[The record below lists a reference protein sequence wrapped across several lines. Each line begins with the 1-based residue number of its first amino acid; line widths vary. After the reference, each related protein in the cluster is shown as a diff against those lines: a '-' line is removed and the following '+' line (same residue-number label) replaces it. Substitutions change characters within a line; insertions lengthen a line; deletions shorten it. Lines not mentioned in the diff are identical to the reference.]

1 MYLLII
7 MLMTLFIPFII
18 MPNYISR
25 ADKSPY
31 EIVVKSVMF
40 ICAAAAI
47 AFMTAGMTGDGVF
60 TQLYKSVEEFAKA
73 AAQDANVIKSLH
85 LEETAEA
92 ERAGM
97 VVKLYGEAL
106 KMLPACIFMMGTI
119 ISYIAYIIL
128 SRSLNKR
135 SPVNLMPRFREF
147 TFPNS
152 AVMALVIVY
161 MFVWIMTTEGT
172 FSDNSFY
179 LNIDVLFDF
188 VFFIQGASVIFMLCY
203 VKRIPKAAAFIFSL
217 AMWYIFV
224 GRTAVVM
231 LGMFDLIFGFKLK
244 MLKSNP
250 RG

>member
-18 MPNYISR
+18 MPNYISK
-25 ADKSPY
+25 ADRSPY
-31 EIVVKSVMF
+31 EVIVRSVIF

-47 AFMTAGMTGDGVF
+47 TFMTAGMTGDGVF
-60 TQLYKSVEEFAKA
+60 TQLYKSVEEFAGV
-73 AAQDANVIKSLH
+73 AAQDDNVIKALH
-85 LEETAEA
+85 LGKIAEA
-92 ERAGM
+92 ERANM
-97 VVKLYGEAL
+97 VAKLYGEAL
-106 KMLPACIFMMGTI
+106 KLLPACIFMLGTI

-147 TFPNS
+147 TFPNG
-152 AVMALVIVY
+152 AVMALVMVY
-161 MFVWIMTTEGT
+161 MFVWIMTTSGT
-172 FSDNSFY
+172 FADNSFY

-188 VFFIQGASVIFMLCY
+188 VFFIQGSSVIFMLCY
-203 VKRIPKAAAFIFSL
+203 VKRIPKVAAFIFSL
-217 AMWYIFV
+217 AMWYIFI

-231 LGMFDLIFGFKLK
+231 LGMFDLIFGFKFK
-244 MLKSNP
+244 MLKNNT